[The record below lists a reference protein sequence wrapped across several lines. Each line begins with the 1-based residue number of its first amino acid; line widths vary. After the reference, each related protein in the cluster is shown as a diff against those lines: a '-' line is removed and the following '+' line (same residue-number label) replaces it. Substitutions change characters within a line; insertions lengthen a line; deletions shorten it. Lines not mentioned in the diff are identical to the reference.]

1 MNRNMLTS
9 LILMLS
15 IALLAMGQTAPP
27 DTVRALLDQ
36 AEKAHDAND
45 YQKTMTLLQQA
56 EKFAPNSAE
65 VLWKE
70 ARGYFDFADQKPDD
84 VEWRKQNLY
93 PGLKKAEQALKLD
106 DNSAG
111 AHKWYAIMIGQVGEI
126 EGTKQKILNSYPMKE
141 HTLRAIELDP
151 TEAAN
156 YHVMGR
162 WHYAL
167 ADLSWVERQVA
178 SIIYATPPD
187 ASFEEALKYFQKAN
201 QLDQDDLRNVLYMGK
216 CYEALD
222 QDDKAGIYFKKT
234 IAMKAVTD
242 SDRAIQ
248 KEAQEGLDDL

>member
-1 MNRNMLTS
+1 MNRNMLISLT
-9 LILMLS
+9 LILS
-15 IALLAMGQTAPP
+15 FALVAMGQTAAP
-27 DTVRALLDQ
+27 DTVKALLAQ

-45 YQKTMTLLQQA
+45 YQKTMSLLQTA
-56 EKFAPNSAE
+56 EKFAPDNAE

-84 VEWRKQNLY
+84 EAWQKENLY
-93 PGLKKAEQALKLD
+93 PGFEKAKKALELD

-111 AHKWYAIMIGQVGEI
+111 AHKWYAILIGRVGEL

-167 ADLSWVERQVA
+167 ADLSWVERQIA

-201 QLDQDDLRNVLYMGK
+201 QLDPDDLRNVLYIGK

-222 QDDKAGIYFKKT
+222 QDDKATVFYKNT
-234 IAMKAVTD
+234 ISMKAVTD

-248 KEAQEGLDDL
+248 KEAKENLDDL